1 MFIFNNIIKNYK
13 NSLKFFIPFETMV
26 SDGVILNK
34 NNGFQ
39 CTFKIR
45 FNNLDYMPEEEY
57 QYIISVLNNAY
68 KRLPDGYAVH
78 FETARRKTNKYPSK
92 DMSKSP
98 IPTQIIEKIR
108 ENSVVGDTFFKTEMY
123 MTITYIITN
132 ELDNKLDEMTKK
144 FSSFIPKKVSE
155 NEKQDLV
162 KDFNKELKEFKNQIQ
177 SFKNQ
182 FIEGCLEMRLL
193 TGEEL
198 LGYLYSAINFE
209 TREKLKVPKQN
220 EILLDEYLAVSNI
233 ENNLEHSKING
244 EYVRT
249 LTLNV
254 FPDEVYPRIFGA
266 LENLN
271 FEYRFVT
278 RFIMLN
284 REEALKML
292 KNFRIYYSMKMKSFF
307 QWTMEAI
314 TKNEI
319 QNVDETAIDKLDE
332 AKMAENELKTGGL
345 AYGYYT
351 FTFIIKDKSLDLLEE
366 KIQQVKKIVEFH
378 DFTMSDDKYNILDSL
393 LGSIPG
399 NIVNNVRRLPINTM
413 VLSSLMPLSSIY
425 TGEME
430 NKHFKDVCLFTTKTN
445 RELFYFNLHVGD
457 IGHTLVIGPTGA
469 GKSTLLSF
477 IAAEFLKY
485 KKKSISKNGIVDN
498 NARVIFFDKGA
509 SSKVL
514 ARTVGGKFYNLGNN
528 ELSFQPLR
536 NIDTDNGKRQ
546 SLDWICSILEQENIT
561 VTANIRNIL
570 WEALNS
576 LANTSVEN
584 RTLSNFNA
592 FVQNQSIREA
602 LSFYCGS
609 GPYAQYFDSS
619 FDDLVEKDLIVFEM
633 GEVIREPKVISPLL
647 DYLFYKIEDELLDGR
662 PTTIILDECW
672 LFLKNKQMSEKIQ
685 EWLKVLRKKNTAVVF
700 ATQSL
705 DDVVKNDISASI
717 IDACV
722 TNIFLPN
729 SKALTWIDLYKK
741 FNLNNVEIET
751 IANSKMKR
759 DYFIKTPNGANLFS
773 LNLSD
778 VELAYVAASEV
789 NDQNK
794 IDIIYH
800 EINKQILS
808 EEEKLKKINK
818 EWLIYK
824 VPTVESKK
832 KSIFK
837 DILEI

>member
-1 MFIFNNIIKNYK
+1 MFNNIIKEYK
-13 NSLKFFIPFETMV
+13 NSLKLFIPFETMV
-26 SDGVILNK
+26 EDGIILNK

-68 KRLPDGYAVH
+68 KRLPDGYSIH
-78 FETARRKTNKYPSK
+78 FETARKRTNKYPTK
-92 DMSKSP
+92 DMSRSP

-108 ENSVVGDTFFKTEMY
+108 ENSVVKDTFFKTEMY

-132 ELDNKLDEMTKK
+132 ELDNKFNEMTKK
-144 FSSFIPKKVSE
+144 FNSIIPTKIDEKEKE
-155 NEKQDLV
+155 NVLKEFL
-162 KDFNKELKEFKNQIQ
+162 KELKEFKSHIA

-193 TGEEL
+193 IGEEL

-209 TREKLKVPKQN
+209 TREKVKVPKNN
-220 EILLDEYLAVSNI
+220 EILLDDYLAVSNI

-249 LTLNV
+249 LTLNL

-284 REEALKML
+284 RDEALKML

-351 FTFIIKDKSLDLLEE
+351 FTFIIKDKNLESLEE
-366 KIQQVKKIVEFH
+366 KVQQVKKIVEFH
-378 DFTMSDDKYNILDSL
+378 DFTMSDDKYNVLDAL

-399 NIVNNVRRLPINTM
+399 NIVNNLRRLPINTM

-430 NKHFKDVCLFTTKTN
+430 NKHFKDVCLFTTKTDK
-445 RELFYFNLHVGD
+445 ELFYFNLHVGD

-485 KKKSISKNGIVDN
+485 RKKQISNKGVFEANS
-498 NARVIFFDKGA
+498 RVIFFDKGA

-536 NIDTDNGKRQ
+536 NIDIDNGKRQ
-546 SLDWICSILEQENIT
+546 ALDWICSILEQENIT

-576 LANTSVEN
+576 LANTSAEN
-584 RTLSNFNA
+584 RTLSNFNS

-609 GPYAQYFDSS
+609 GPYAQYFDSNVEE
-619 FDDLVEKDLIVFEM
+619 FVEKDLIVLEM
-633 GEVIREPKVISPLL
+633 GEVMREPKVISPLL

-662 PTTIILDECW
+662 PTIIILDESW
-672 LFLKNKQMSEKIQ
+672 LFLKNRQMSGKIQ
-685 EWLKVLRKKNTAVVF
+685 EWLKVLRKKNTAVIF

-705 DDVVKNDISASI
+705 DDVLKNDISASI

-741 FNLNNVEIET
+741 FNLNDVEIET
-751 IANSKMKR
+751 IANSKMKK

-778 VELAYVAASEV
+778 VELAYVASSEV
-789 NDQNK
+789 NDHNK
-794 IDIIYH
+794 IDIIYN
-800 EINKQILS
+800 EINEQILS
-808 EEEKLKKINK
+808 EEDKLKKINK
-818 EWLIYK
+818 EWLDYKLPITATFSKNIYD
-824 VPTVESKK
+824 
-832 KSIFK
+832 
-837 DILEI
+837 DILKN